1 MAPELFEGAYSETVD
16 VYSFG
21 MCVLEM
27 VSKRMPYDE
36 CSNPAQLYRK
46 VSSGVLPDAYHGIR
60 YPAIQAFIR
69 FCVERRPDG
78 HRPSAAD
85 VEAHPFLN
93 EEAPEDDEDDLMIPG
108 EGGRV
113 GGGAGLGAAGAGG
126 AGTSRRKLAR
136 GSSIGEAAVSATPAP
151 GVGDAGGSP
160 PRVDSSP
167 PAAASNA
174 THFSTSEVYS
184 GGDGGTHPPGL
195 TVAEHAGR
203 SPRRSS
209 VSSDGDSGVGSGG
222 DDMPGWEASPATEQ
236 QQGQHQQHL
245 TAPSSLVDDDTP
257 PASVTRSDPPATLSD
272 LPVATATASA
282 AAVATAPPLVDLCS
296 LYDAPPPPTVGPLG
310 HRRLS
315 DALGL
320 AADLPAAVDATSSP
334 AVSALRDS
342 PLAGAAAVSRTARAS
357 VASVRLQLTQRGTES
372 ASPLMPVG
380 SSREFVSTGGGASHG
395 SLQSMRGA
403 VARRS
408 LSHSSPPSAALLA
421 SVIAPSAAT
430 PMSNSPA
437 TTPLGD
443 SGILFL
449 CLEILHVQDDG
460 NSAQATVTFGLD
472 VTSNEVEC
480 AVEIV
485 RSLRGLSLHVDDDTC
500 VPMLAAF
507 LNAQRAAPQV
517 TITTGPIA
525 KFNWQS
531 LVLRQVVPDAQVD
544 ATSAS
549 SEGPNTASAPAAS
562 VRDAPGP
569 ETQGDEQPQRLLDG
583 TGAPLPPG
591 PISELVLDE
600 GFGSTAAD
608 SAARPTGGLSNAVA
622 HPIVAA
628 RDAAPGFALYA
639 EGSTA
644 MNAAYASLQ
653 RGALSDDV
661 AGAAAGLVDEAP
673 DAEFVASL
681 GAERR
686 QQLSQLGSVV
696 LSGDEFAGSEGRR
709 VSSASQ
715 LSLAESLSRADDSDS
730 GRRPPA
736 SIRRASM
743 RHDPHRDQ
751 IDGPG
756 ELSDPP
762 YDETPTTV
770 AYPDAAGVTSLYA
783 SDSLLSTEPNTVDD
797 ASLGDFRAYQRAEG
811 ADVRDAAAV
820 HLLGAGDAYAL
831 GAPGG
836 GARSALDLDD
846 YGHDSSAS
854 FVAGLAEAYALTAR
868 AGQGG
873 SFDGAFGARVGSSTG
888 YLPAEYA
895 LAGGPAE
902 DDVGAQHLADLGAIA
917 DSSRAEFHV
926 WDSRVPVL
934 ATSSSIT
941 TGREF
946 SDEIADSAVATARVH
961 EDSLF
966 PSRGEGGSAAAVFAS
981 PALAP
986 APAGGSYSAAPT
998 PARIAAAFGD
1008 DARLDTEDAGDVLSD
1023 AGASLF
1029 SPSEAVAPA
1038 EGVLFSPVIAGTVG
1052 RGAASIVASD
1062 ARH

>member
-1 MAPELFEGAYSETVD
+1 MQTPSYMAPELFEGAYSETVD

-46 VSSGVLPDAYHGIR
+46 VSSGVLPDAFHGIR
-60 YPAIQAFIR
+60 HPSVQAFIR
-69 FCVERRPDG
+69 FCVQRRPDG
-78 HRPSAAD
+78 RRPSAAE

-93 EEAPEDDEDDLMIPG
+93 EEAPEDDDDDLMIPG

-113 GGGAGLGAAGAGG
+113 GGGAGPGAAGAGG
-126 AGTSRRKLAR
+126 AATSRRKMAR
-136 GSSIGEAAVSATPAP
+136 GSSIGEAAAVSATPAA
-151 GVGDAGGSP
+151 GGGDAGGSP
-160 PRVDSSP
+160 PRVDTSP
-167 PAAASNA
+167 PAAASSA
-174 THFSTSEVYS
+174 THFATSDVYS
-184 GGDGGTHPPGL
+184 GGGP
-195 TVAEHAGR
+195 TVAQHVER

-222 DDMPGWEASPATEQ
+222 DDMPGWEASPALPATEQ
-236 QQGQHQQHL
+236 QQEQQQPL
-245 TAPSSLVDDDTP
+245 LSAPVDDDTP
-257 PASVTRSDPPATLSD
+257 PASVARSDPPVTLSD
-272 LPVATATASA
+272 LPVAIAAAST
-282 AAVATAPPLVDLCS
+282 AAVAAAPPLVDLCS
-296 LYDAPPPPTVGPLG
+296 VYDLPPPTTTVGQVG

-320 AADLPAAVDATSSP
+320 AADLPAAVEATSSP

-342 PLAGAAAVSRTARAS
+342 PLAAAAVSRTARAS
-357 VASVRLQLTQRGTES
+357 VASVRLQLTQRGPES
-372 ASPLMPVG
+372 ASPLIPVG
-380 SSREFVSTGGGASHG
+380 SSREFVSTGGGGASHG

-403 VARRS
+403 MARRS

-421 SVIAPSAAT
+421 SVIAPSAAI
-430 PMSNSPA
+430 PMSSSPA

-443 SGILFL
+443 AGMLFL

-531 LVLRQVVPDAQVD
+531 LVLRQAVPEAQGD
-544 ATSAS
+544 ATSATAD
-549 SEGPNTASAPAAS
+549 GPNTASAPAAAS

-569 ETQGDEQPQRLLDG
+569 PWPAHASHETQGDDQPQRLLDG
-583 TGAPLPPG
+583 TSAPLPPG

-600 GFGSTAAD
+600 GFGSASAE
-608 SAARPTGGLSNAVA
+608 SAAS
-622 HPIVAA
+622 VAA
-628 RDAAPGFALYA
+628 RDATPGYALYGD
-639 EGSTA
+639 GSTA
-644 MNAAYASLQ
+644 TGAAYARPQ

-709 VSSASQ
+709 ISSASQ

-730 GRRPPA
+730 GHRPSA
-736 SIRRASM
+736 HMRRASM
-743 RHDPHRDQ
+743 RHDSHRDR
-751 IDGPG
+751 IGGPG
-756 ELSDPP
+756 ELSDLP
-762 YDETPTTV
+762 YDEMPTTIT
-770 AYPDAAGVTSLYA
+770 YPDATGVTSLYA
-783 SDSLLSTEPNTVDD
+783 SDALSSMEPNTLAAADE
-797 ASLGDFRAYQRAEG
+797 ASLGDFHAYERAEG
-811 ADVRDAAAV
+811 VDASDSATID
-820 HLLGAGDAYAL
+820 LLGAGGAYAL
-831 GAPGG
+831 GTAGG
-836 GARSALDLDD
+836 GASSALDLDD

-868 AGQGG
+868 AGQGD
-873 SFDGAFGARVGSSTG
+873 SFDGAVGARVGSSTG

-895 LAGGPAE
+895 IAGGPAE
-902 DDVGAQHLADLGAIA
+902 EDVGADSGAIA
-917 DSSRAEFHV
+917 DSSRAEFHE
-926 WDSRVPVL
+926 WDPRLL

-946 SDEIADSAVATARVH
+946 SDGSEGSTTAVVH
-961 EDSLF
+961 ENSFF
-966 PSRGEGGSAAAVFAS
+966 PSRDEGGSAAAVFAS
-981 PALAP
+981 PGLAP

-1008 DARLDTEDAGDVLSD
+1008 GARLDDVEDAGDVLSN